1 LYGLH
6 AAHRDLDA
14 EARKLLIL
22 LPQHEQ
28 YLQEYGPA
36 YIEPRWTKQIKR
48 SHEMI
53 ELAGRDGGE
62 KLNVWQQQ
70 QENQIEELLRR
81 RPWGLLHTL
90 GLLRRLPQDRFFL
103 GEMQEKGSMRFFDP
117 YFANTTELAA
127 LKYAEWD
134 TNGTVIESWSEA
146 LEFACD
152 RPSLNDRTLAEL
164 AGLEELGVG
173 LAYLY
178 NMGRAVARGV
188 EISVDSQGW
197 VNSEPELELKQR
209 LELYDQRNK
218 EFSLLGSTAGT
229 FYPSDAPGDYETKR
243 VAAVRRIGLWQDEAR
258 EEWKYPTL
266 GGSLPKW
273 DKRFGYYYIDLEGA
287 YQYLKLLENEVL
299 AQYGMSPELIVASL
313 MAIGRLTL
321 YFVYPDFKPESMSRD
336 SIVHIDRKGYVLI
349 EDEVM
354 DNVVFDSLA
363 LQAFQYGFP
372 DIACDNS
379 EGFAHSFKRLAYLDS
394 YRREDLSLRDGMPV
408 IRRSDND
415 QPVFMPPP
423 FIYPAKSHRIID
435 LNAISGFVNGLF
447 ECLTLEDKPRQKV
460 AKDLEERL
468 GEFLDERLD
477 YPRAFKTSKELRYQP
492 PDGPKRS
499 IAELDVSLRVENVLV
514 VVDAKSI
521 RVSQGYRRHEYGALR
536 LRWEKF
542 EEYVKKA
549 DEQANNL
556 AARPKGSNYD
566 LKSDGYTHIVT
577 LLCSAKPEY
586 IDSNEKRFYIR
597 DDLPRVATP
606 LELRD
611 YLSAVTPQELMSL
624 PFAKKIECI

>member
-1 LYGLH
+1 MHGLH
-6 AAHRDLDA
+6 AVHRDLDA

-36 YIEPRWTKQIKR
+36 YREPRWAKQIKR
-48 SHEMI
+48 SHGTI
-53 ELAGRDGGE
+53 ELAGKDGGE
-62 KLNVWQQQ
+62 RLNVWQQQ

-81 RPWGLLHTL
+81 KPWGLLHIL

-103 GEMQEKGSMRFFDP
+103 GEMQERGDMRFFDP

-134 TNGTVIESWSEA
+134 TSGTEIKPWPET
-146 LEFACD
+146 LEFASDC
-152 RPSLNDRTLAEL
+152 PSLNDRSLAEV

-188 EISVDSQGW
+188 EISIDSQGW
-197 VNSEPELELKQR
+197 VNSQPELELKQR
-209 LELYDQRNK
+209 LDLYDQRNK

-229 FYPSDAPGDYETKR
+229 FYPSDALGDSGTKR
-243 VAAVRRIGLWQDEAR
+243 VAAVKRIGLWQDEAQ

-273 DKRFGYYYIDLEGA
+273 DKRFGYTYIDLEGA
-287 YQYLKLLENEVL
+287 YQYLKLLENDVL
-299 AQYGMSPELIVASL
+299 AQYEISPELIVASL
-313 MAIGRLTL
+313 MAIGELTL

-336 SIVHIDRKGYVLI
+336 SIVHIDRKGYVLV

-354 DNVVFDSLA
+354 DSVVLDSLA
-363 LQAFQYGFP
+363 LQAFQYAFP
-372 DIACDNS
+372 DTACDSS
-379 EGFAHSFKRLAYLDS
+379 EGFAHAFKRLAYLDS
-394 YRREDLSLRDGMPV
+394 YRRENLSLRDGMPL
-408 IRRSDND
+408 INHSDND
-415 QPVFMPPP
+415 QPIFMPPP
-423 FIYPAKSHRIID
+423 FIYPTGSHRIID

-468 GEFLDERLD
+468 GEFFGERLD
-477 YPRAFKTSKELRYQP
+477 YPRAFETSKELRCKS
-492 PDGPKRS
+492 PDGSKRP
-499 IAELDVSLRVENVLV
+499 IAELDVSLKMGNVLV
-514 VVDAKSI
+514 IVDAKSI
-521 RVSQGYRRHEYGALR
+521 RVSQGYRRHEYGALK

-542 EEYVKKA
+542 EKYVEKA
-549 DEQANNL
+549 DEQASKL
-556 AARPKGSNYD
+556 AARPKGTNYD
-566 LKSDGYTHIVT
+566 LRSEGYTHIVT

-606 LELRD
+606 LELRE
-611 YLSAVTPQELMSL
+611 YLSSVTLQELRSL
-624 PFAKKIECI
+624 SFAKKIE

>member
-1 LYGLH
+1 MYGLH
-6 AAHRDLDA
+6 AVHRDLDA

-36 YIEPRWTKQIKR
+36 YREPRWAKQIKR
-48 SHEMI
+48 SQEVI

-70 QENQIEELLRR
+70 QENQIEELLKRK
-81 RPWGLLHTL
+81 PWGLLHIL

-103 GEMQEKGSMRFFDP
+103 GEMQERDDMRFFDP

-134 TNGTVIESWSEA
+134 TNGTEIKSWPEA

-152 RPSLNDRTLAEL
+152 CPSLNDRRLAEV

-197 VNSEPELELKQR
+197 VNSQPELELKQR
-209 LELYDQRNK
+209 LDLYDQRNK

-229 FYPSDAPGDYETKR
+229 FYPSDAPEDSKTKR
-243 VAAVRRIGLWQDEAR
+243 VAAVKRIGLWQDEAQ
-258 EEWKYPTL
+258 EEWEYPTL

-273 DKRFGYYYIDLEGA
+273 DKRFGYSYIDLEGA
-287 YQYLKLLENEVL
+287 YQYLKLLDNEVL

-321 YFVYPDFKPESMSRD
+321 YFIYPDFKPESMSRD

-354 DNVVFDSLA
+354 DNVVLDSLA
-363 LQAFQYGFP
+363 LRAFQYGFP

-379 EGFAHSFKRLAYLDS
+379 EGFAHSFKKLAYLDS

-408 IRRSDND
+408 ISCSDND

-423 FIYPAKSHRIID
+423 FIYPAESHRIID

-477 YPRAFKTSKELRYQP
+477 YPRAFKTSKKLRYKP
-492 PDGPKRS
+492 PGGSKRP

-566 LKSDGYTHIVT
+566 LKSEGYTHIVT

-586 IDSNEKRFYIR
+586 IDSNEKRFYIY

-611 YLSAVTPQELMSL
+611 YLSSVTPQELMLL
-624 PFAKKIECI
+624 PFAKKIK